1 MSTSIAELRT
11 AIDTLDQQL
20 LQLLNQRATLANA
33 IGDIKRQEGS
43 QVYRPER
50 EAQVIHKLQTANQGP
65 LKADSVAN
73 IWREVMSACRAL
85 EEPHLS
91 LIHI

>member
-65 LKADSVAN
+65 LQDVNLA
-73 IWREVMSACRAL
+73 
-85 EEPHLS
+85 
-91 LIHI
+91 HI